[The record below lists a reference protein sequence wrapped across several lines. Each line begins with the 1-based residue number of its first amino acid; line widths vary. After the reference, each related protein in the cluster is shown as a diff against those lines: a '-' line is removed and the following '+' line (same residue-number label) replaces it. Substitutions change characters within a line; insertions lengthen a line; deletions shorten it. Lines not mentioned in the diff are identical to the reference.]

1 LKLTAILADDEELVR
16 DLLKARLTQVWPE
29 LEIVAQAS
37 DGQEAI
43 EMVAQ
48 FAPTFAFL
56 DIRMPEKTGLQVAQ
70 IISER
75 CHVVFLTAY
84 DEYAVEAFER
94 GAIDYMLKP
103 VTIDRLQTTVERLK
117 KRMAQQPVD
126 LSQLFAQIEAQRG
139 MPVSAAAVSAAS
151 LSSQLT
157 KKSEQASD
165 AKAAPEKLRWIQASV
180 GRELRVISVDDV
192 VYFEADEKYVVV
204 HTRDAE
210 AVIRTPLKELVD
222 GLDEELFWPV
232 HRATIVNVRMIE
244 AVEKDVLGRL
254 SIRLRGMQ
262 RKLPVSRTHS
272 SRFKGM

>member
-16 DLLKARLTQVWPE
+16 DLLKARLAQVWPE

-48 FAPTFAFL
+48 YAPTFAFL

-117 KRMAQQPVD
+117 KRVAKQPVD

-139 MPVSAAAVSAAS
+139 MPVPAAAVSAAPS
-151 LSSQLT
+151 GGQST
-157 KKSEQASD
+157 KQSEQASD

-262 RKLPVSRTHS
+262 RKLPVSRTHA

>member
-1 LKLTAILADDEELVR
+1 MKLTAILADDEELVR
-16 DLLKARLTQVWPE
+16 DLLKARLAQVWPE

-48 FAPTFAFL
+48 YAPTFAFL

-139 MPVSAAAVSAAS
+139 MPVPAVSVSAAPLGRQS
-151 LSSQLT
+151 TNQ
-157 KKSEQASD
+157 SEQASD

-262 RKLPVSRTHS
+262 RKLPVSRTHA

>member
-1 LKLTAILADDEELVR
+1 MNLTAILADDEELVR
-16 DLLKARLTQVWPE
+16 DLLKARLAQVWPE
-29 LEIVAQAS
+29 LTIVAQAS

-48 FAPTFAFL
+48 YAPTFAFL
-56 DIRMPEKTGLQVAQ
+56 DIRMPEKTGLQVAK

-103 VTIDRLQTTVERLK
+103 VTVDRLQTTVERLK
-117 KRMAQQPVD
+117 KRMLQQPVD
-126 LSQLFAQIEAQRG
+126 LSQLLAQIESQRG
-139 MPVSAAAVSAAS
+139 MPAMPSSAAAPSIAS
-151 LSSQLT
+151 
-157 KKSEQASD
+157 KMPD
-165 AKAAPEKLRWIQASV
+165 AKPEQLRWIQASV
-180 GRELRVISVDDV
+180 GRELRVISIDDV
-192 VYFEADEKYVVV
+192 VYFEADEKYVIV

-222 GLDEELFWPV
+222 GLDPELFWPV

-262 RKLPVSRTHS
+262 KKLPVSRTHS

>member
-16 DLLKARLTQVWPE
+16 DLLKARLAQVWPE

-37 DGQEAI
+37 DGQEAV

-103 VTIDRLQTTVERLK
+103 VTIDRLQTTVDRLK
-117 KRMAQQPVD
+117 KRLAQQPVD

-139 MPVSAAAVSAAS
+139 MPAPAVSAAPS
-151 LSSQLT
+151 VPSNDSSVKT
-157 KKSEQASD
+157 GS
-165 AKAAPEKLRWIQASV
+165 EKLRWIQASV

-222 GLDEELFWPV
+222 GLDEDLFWPV

>member
-16 DLLKARLTQVWPE
+16 DLLKARLAQTWPE

-75 CHVVFLTAY
+75 CHVVFLTAF

-117 KRMAQQPVD
+117 KRMAEQPVD
-126 LSQLFAQIEAQRG
+126 LSALFAQIEAQRG
-139 MPVSAAAVSAAS
+139 MPATPITKLNDQS
-151 LSSQLT
+151 T
-157 KKSEQASD
+157 KKLESIGNG
-165 AKAAPEKLRWIQASV
+165 KAAPEKLRWIQASV

-222 GLDEELFWPV
+222 GLDEDLFWPV

-262 RKLPVSRTHS
+262 RKLPVSRTHA

>member
-1 LKLTAILADDEELVR
+1 MKLTAILADDEELVR
-16 DLLKARLTQVWPE
+16 DLLKARLAQVWPE

-139 MPVSAAAVSAAS
+139 MPVPVAKPPPTGQSTNQSTSA
-151 LSSQLT
+151 
-157 KKSEQASD
+157 SE
-165 AKAAPEKLRWIQASV
+165 AKATPEKLRWIQASV

-222 GLDEELFWPV
+222 GLDEDLFWPV

>member
-16 DLLKARLTQVWPE
+16 DLLKARLAQVWPE
-29 LEIVAQAS
+29 LEIVGQAS

-117 KRMAQQPVD
+117 KRISQQPVD

-139 MPVSAAAVSAAS
+139 MSAP
-151 LSSQLT
+151 T
-157 KKSEQASD
+157 I
-165 AKAAPEKLRWIQASV
+165 AAPAGNQSNTTLGSVSDSTSAPDKLRWIQASV
-180 GRELRVISVDDV
+180 GRELRVIAVDDV

-222 GLDEELFWPV
+222 GLDDALFWPV